1 LLTRVEFDP
10 EDTEP
15 TNEPPPPNNY
25 FLRVKDLRKVPKW
38 NSPLKAPNLSMSP
51 HV

>member
-1 LLTRVEFDP
+1 MVARLEFDP

-38 NSPLKAPNLSMSP
+38 NSPVKAPNLPMN
-51 HV
+51 HRV